1 MKATPMRHQRIAGR
15 RSQQGLTLF
24 VALVML
30 VMVTLLA
37 ASAFKS
43 SNTNLKVVASM
54 QGRQEAVA
62 SAQAAIERVISSEFF
77 TEEPT
82 VVGATPINIDINRD
96 GVDDFTVR
104 MQPAPKCIRT
114 APVTVG
120 PGSPAAD
127 MVCVGSARAGS
138 GTLPSYCSDT
148 VWEVTANTTDKLTS
162 AATTVRQGVSV
173 RVEVTDAKSACK

>member
-1 MKATPMRHQRIAGR
+1 MKATNMRYRIAGR
-15 RSQQGLTLF
+15 HSQQGLTLF
-24 VALVML
+24 VALIML

-43 SNTNLKVVASM
+43 SNTNLKVVSSM

-82 VVGATPINIDINRD
+82 VVGATPILVDINRD
-96 GVDDFTVR
+96 GTADFTVA
-104 MQPAPKCIRT
+104 MTPAPKCIRT

-120 PGSPAAD
+120 PASPPAD
-127 MVCVGSARAGS
+127 MVCVGSARAGAGAIS
-138 GTLPSYCSDT
+138 AYCSDT
-148 VWEVTANTTDKLTS
+148 IWEISASTTDKVT
-162 AATTVRQGVSV
+162 AANTTVRQGVAV
-173 RVEVTDAKSACK
+173 RVDITDAKSACK

>member
-1 MKATPMRHQRIAGR
+1 MKAMNMRYRTAGK

-37 ASAFKS
+37 ASAFRS
-43 SNTNLKVVASM
+43 SNTNLKVVSSM

-77 TEEPT
+77 TEEPAA
-82 VVGATPINIDINRD
+82 VGATPISIDINRD
-96 GVDDFTVR
+96 GVDDFTVA
-104 MQPAPKCIRT
+104 MTPAPKCIRT

-138 GTLPSYCSDT
+138 GTISSYCSDT
-148 VWEVTANTTDKLTS
+148 VWEVAANTTDKVT
-162 AATTVRQGVSV
+162 AATTTVRQGVAV
-173 RVEVTDAKSACK
+173 RVEITDAKSACK